1 MIKVFEII
9 LCMYLKTISPDVPRF
24 TFVCSIYKKNIGQA
38 IILVGKCCHCR
49 INIITV
55 ITLLYN
61 PTSYKIYIITVITL
75 LYNPTSYKIYIIT
88 VITLLYSP
96 TSYKIYIIT
105 VITLLYNP
113 TSYKIYIITV
123 ITHLYSPTSYKVTFS
138 QQTDYSTTISVIFFL
153 HYLQGVRITISHY
166 MLKQIKGTLI

>member
-88 VITLLYSP
+88 VIT
-96 TSYKIYIIT
+96 
-105 VITLLYNP
+105 
-113 TSYKIYIITV
+113 
-123 ITHLYSPTSYKVTFS
+123 HLYSPTSYKVTFS